1 MTQTMNNL
9 CNMHLQKIIYEMWL
23 LLGKIVLRPSIPRNN
38 QAEFRSVF
46 AFFFWNF
53 SEVLKK
59 LKIFEVGYRQNFGI
73 ARVSAKRIRMLKS
86 VFLEKKDRI
95 PLFCIL
101 CSYSGFPRPN
111 IISCCKVHWFPSCW
125 KWPCVSH
132 QHIATRNRFR
142 RLTSQCVL
150 ISQVLYQISVN
161 LLMSSTHRAALC
173 FPPENRQQTFFLI
186 NPLKSTSTTVLIINL
201 YKSRNT
207 KTNRRMKVKHQSDV
221 RIPQTFFR

>member
-1 MTQTMNNL
+1 MNNL

-86 VFLEKKDRI
+86 VFLEKKTEFHFFAFYAPI
-95 PLFCIL
+95 Q
-101 CSYSGFPRPN
+101 GFPG
-111 IISCCKVHWFPSCW
+111 
-125 KWPCVSH
+125 
-132 QHIATRNRFR
+132 
-142 RLTSQCVL
+142 LT
-150 ISQVLYQISVN
+150 
-161 LLMSSTHRAALC
+161 
-173 FPPENRQQTFFLI
+173 
-186 NPLKSTSTTVLIINL
+186 
-201 YKSRNT
+201 
-207 KTNRRMKVKHQSDV
+207 
-221 RIPQTFFR
+221 